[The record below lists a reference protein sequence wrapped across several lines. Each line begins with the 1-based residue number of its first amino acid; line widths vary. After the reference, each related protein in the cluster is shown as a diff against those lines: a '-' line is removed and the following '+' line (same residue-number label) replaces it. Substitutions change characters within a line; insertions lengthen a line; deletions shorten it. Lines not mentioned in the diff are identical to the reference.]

1 MSKLNSINGGYKGGS
16 PRVRS
21 ENVKIPPK
29 FTPQPKI
36 LVNELINQI
45 ATWKLDGD
53 LTSEEIQTIITE
65 LNKI

>member
-1 MSKLNSINGGYKGGS
+1 MGVIKVAS

-21 ENVKIPPK
+21 ENVKTPPK

-36 LVNELINQI
+36 LVNELIAQI
-45 ATWKLDGD
+45 ARWKLDGD
-53 LTSEEIQTIITE
+53 LTSDEVKVIIAE

>member
-1 MSKLNSINGGYKGGS
+1 MSTLNAINGGYKGGS

-21 ENVKIPPK
+21 ENVKTPPK

-36 LVNELINQI
+36 LVNELII
-45 ATWKLDGD
+45 A
-53 LTSEEIQTIITE
+53 E